1 MTWQAKSIRPSHL
14 ELRDAATRAWEA
26 EQRAAGMELE
36 RDGALAGRDDAEEG
50 AREES
55 AKRGVAWDM
64 GKQHALTLMMES
76 VSARRGSVA
85 GMAGAAT
92 AAGFLGGGYAL
103 AAATGDA
110 APGLASLRGTAGSDR
125 PSKYSGNSGNRYGL
139 TLVTLSGSTRAV
151 LSLKPPDASH
161 QKCLR

>member
-1 MTWQAKSIRPSHL
+1 
-14 ELRDAATRAWEA
+14 
-26 EQRAAGMELE
+26 
-36 RDGALAGRDDAEEG
+36 
-50 AREES
+50 
-55 AKRGVAWDM
+55 M

-110 APGLASLRGTAGSDR
+110 APGLASLRPTNDR
-125 PSKYSGNSGNRYGL
+125 PSKHSGNSGHR
-139 TLVTLSGSTRAV
+139 SGPGRPGV
-151 LSLKPPDASH
+151 V
-161 QKCLR
+161 